1 MTRNLVVNG
10 VTYNGVESLEIP
22 DDAGDAI
29 PYVELPELTNPG
41 VAADLLRGKQLID
54 DNGKIMDGTMINWG
68 GGVNAYLSRNTTSY
82 TIPEGHHDGTGKVNV
97 NVETLEVTPSKIER
111 TYLAPVGSTTNP
123 SASKLYGAVKVG
135 AIPDQYQDVTPVT
148 ATDDHVFAGD
158 VFVDAQG
165 NPVPGTFTLEEE
177 VKAQN
182 ALIPR
187 IKAALQGKISGLP
200 AQEKTVE
207 ITENGTHEIVPDAGY
222 TLSKAVVNVN
232 VEGAESIDGIPAG
245 YARCDYIYFNI
256 AQIVDTGVICNQDT
270 KIRIAFAR
278 ERSTQ
283 HYLFGVASSG
293 NTASVTAYLGGS
305 WRFGN
310 KSATK
315 TPTTNADMIY
325 SGMVDKAQISVTGS
339 ASTISSVNNFET
351 VGSLL
356 LGACRS
362 SDGSVS
368 TAQFQ
373 GKVFHLAMWQ
383 GEEQALKLVPV
394 VSAEGVYRFWDF
406 VSKTFF
412 DSITDTALEGGN
424 L

>member
-1 MTRNLVVNG
+1 MAVNKVVINGTDGESVLIDLTEDTVTPETLLSGVKAHGKDGDVVDGAMPVVN
-10 VTYNGVESLEIP
+10 ESLFLRP
-22 DDAGDAI
+22 SMV
-29 PYVELPELTNPG
+29 PYTPPVG
-41 VAADLLRGKQLID
+41 
-54 DNGKIMDGTMINWG
+54 
-68 GGVNAYLSRNTTSY
+68 Y
-82 TIPEGHHDGTGKVNV
+82 HDGTEKIRVMARTLNITPKKEVINYKQDTYVTAVTVN
-97 NVETLEVTPSKIER
+97 P
-111 TYLAPVGSTTNP
+111 
-123 SASKLYGAVKVG
+123 
-135 AIPDQYQDVTPVT
+135 IPDQYQDVTPVT
-148 ATDDHVFAGD
+148 ATAEDVASGK
-158 VFVDAQG
+158 VFVDATG
-165 NPVPGTFTLEEE
+165 SEKTGTFSLDAEMTEQDSLLAQIRTALVGKTAAGGSE
-177 VKAQN
+177 V
-182 ALIPR
+182 PM
-187 IKAALQGKISGLP
+187 
-200 AQEKTVE
+200 QEKTVS

-256 AQIVDTGVICNQDT
+256 AQIVDTGVICNQNT
-270 KIRIAFAR
+270 KIRISFAR
-278 ERSTQ
+278 ERSAQ

-325 SGMVDKAQISVTGS
+325 SGMVDKAQISVTGA

-351 VGSLL
+351 VGTLL
-356 LGACRS
+356 LGSCRS

-373 GKVFHLAMWQ
+373 GKVFHFAMWQ
-383 GEEQALKLVPV
+383 GEEQVLKLVPV
-394 VSAEGVYRFWDF
+394 TDGTAYRFFDL

>member
-1 MTRNLVVNG
+1 MAQDLIVNG
-10 VTYNGVESLEIP
+10 ITYNGVESLEIP
-22 DDAGDAI
+22 NAAGEVI
-29 PYVELPELTNPG
+29 PYVEESSLNLDKEITEQ
-41 VAADLLRGKQLID
+41 DSLL
-54 DNGKIMDGTMINWG
+54 
-68 GGVNAYLSRNTTSY
+68 
-82 TIPEGHHDGTGKVNV
+82 
-97 NVETLEVTPSKIER
+97 
-111 TYLAPVGSTTNP
+111 
-123 SASKLYGAVKVG
+123 
-135 AIPDQYQDVTPVT
+135 
-148 ATDDHVFAGD
+148 
-158 VFVDAQG
+158 AQ
-165 NPVPGTFTLEEE
+165 
-177 VKAQN
+177 
-182 ALIPR
+182 
-187 IKAALQGKISGLP
+187 IKAALAGKTAGGDGLP
-200 AQEKTVE
+200 TQEKTVE

-232 VEGAESIDGIPAG
+232 VEGSESIDGIPAG

-256 AQIVDTGVICNQDT
+256 AQIVDTGVICNQNT
-270 KIRIAFAR
+270 KIRISFAR
-278 ERSTQ
+278 ERSAQ

-325 SGMVDKAQISVTGS
+325 SGMVDKAQISVTGA

-351 VGSLL
+351 VGTLL

-373 GKVFHLAMWQ
+373 GKVFHFAMWQ
-383 GEEQALKLVPV
+383 GEEQVLKLVPV
-394 VSAEGVYRFWDF
+394 TDGTAYRFFDL

>member
-1 MTRNLVVNG
+1 MSIQSEINRITSNISSAYTAAAEKNATMPIRQSSENLATTILSIPTG
-10 VTYNGVESLEIP
+10 V
-22 DDAGDAI
+22 D
-29 PYVELPELTNPG
+29 LPELPNP
-41 VAADLLRGKQLID
+41 A
-54 DNGKIMDGTMINWG
+54 T
-68 GGVNAYLSRNTTSY
+68 
-82 TIPEGHHDGTGKVNV
+82 
-97 NVETLEVTPSKIER
+97 ETE
-111 TYLAPVGSTTNP
+111 
-123 SASKLYGAVKVG
+123 
-135 AIPDQYQDVTPVT
+135 
-148 ATDDHVFAGD
+148 VFAGKEFINGSGD
-158 VFVDAQG
+158 KRIGAFTIDAEITEQDSLLAQIRTALVG
-165 NPVPGTFTLEEE
+165 KTAGGGSEVPM
-177 VKAQN
+177 
-182 ALIPR
+182 
-187 IKAALQGKISGLP
+187 
-200 AQEKTVE
+200 QEKTVS

>member
-1 MTRNLVVNG
+1 MSKLELNTSGLEEVLAMANG
-10 VTYNGVESLEIP
+10 LP
-22 DDAGDAI
+22 DAGGTL
-29 PYVELPELTNPG
+29 ELPELANP
-41 VAADLLRGKQLID
+41 ADASEVFSGKEYITA
-54 DNGKIMDGTMINWG
+54 NGIKRSG
-68 GGVNAYLSRNTTSY
+68 SF
-82 TIPEGHHDGTGKVNV
+82 TISDEIT
-97 NVETLEVTPSKIER
+97 
-111 TYLAPVGSTTNP
+111 A
-123 SASKLYGAVKVG
+123 
-135 AIPDQYQDVTPVT
+135 QD
-148 ATDDHVFAGD
+148 
-158 VFVDAQG
+158 
-165 NPVPGTFTLEEE
+165 
-177 VKAQN
+177 
-182 ALIPR
+182 ALIAQ
-187 IKAALQGKISGLP
+187 IKAAIAVKAAGLP
-200 AQEKTVE
+200 TQEKTVE
-207 ITENGTHEIVPDAGY
+207 ITENGTHEIVPDVGY
-222 TLSKAVVNVN
+222 ALSKAVVNVN

-256 AQIVDTGVICNQDT
+256 AQIVDTGVICNQNT
-270 KIRIAFAR
+270 KIRISFAR
-278 ERSTQ
+278 ERSAQ

-325 SGMVDKAQISVTGS
+325 SGMVDKAQISVTGA

-351 VGSLL
+351 VGTLL

-373 GKVFHLAMWQ
+373 GKVFHFAMWQ
-383 GEEQALKLVPV
+383 GEEQVLKLVPV
-394 VSAEGVYRFWDF
+394 TDGTAYRFFDL

>member
-1 MTRNLVVNG
+1 MAVNKVVING
-10 VTYNGVESLEIP
+10 TDGES
-22 DDAGDAI
+22 
-29 PYVELPELTNPG
+29 V
-41 VAADLLRGKQLID
+41 LID
-54 DNGKIMDGTMINWG
+54 LTEDTVTPETMLEGVKAHGKDGNVVEGTMPSHG
-68 GGVNAYLSRNTTSY
+68 AFYEYLYTDKATY
-82 TIPEGHHDGTGKVNV
+82 TIPEGYHNGKAKVSV
-97 NVETLEVTPSKIER
+97 PSSTKSVTPTKEAQIITGSKTSNGTSFIEQITVR
-111 TYLAPVGSTTNP
+111 P
-123 SASKLYGAVKVG
+123 
-135 AIPDQYQDVTPVT
+135 IPDQYQDVTPVT
-148 ATDDHVFAGD
+148 ATAED
-158 VFVDAQG
+158 VVVGKVIVGATG
-165 NPVPGTFTLEEE
+165 VEVEGTFTISEEITE
-177 VKAQN
+177 QDSLIAQ
-182 ALIPR
+182 
-187 IKAALQGKISGLP
+187 IKAALQNKASATSLP
-200 AQEKTVE
+200 TQEKTVE
-207 ITENGTHEIVPDAGY
+207 ITENGTHEIVPDAGHA
-222 TLSKAVVNVN
+222 LSKAVVNVD

-283 HYLFGVASSG
+283 HYLYGVASSG

-310 KSATK
+310 KTATK
-315 TPTTNADMIY
+315 TPNTNADMIY
-325 SGMVDKAQISVTGS
+325 SGIVNKSQISITGA

-383 GEEQALKLVPV
+383 GEEQVLKLVPV

>member
-1 MTRNLVVNG
+1 MAVNKVVINGTDGETVLIDLTEDTVTPETLLSG
-10 VTYNGVESLEIP
+10 VTAHNKSGEAISGTIP
-22 DDAGDAI
+22 I
-29 PYVELPELTNPG
+29 IKPEQIG
-41 VAADLLRGKQLID
+41 IGQQAKY
-54 DNGKIMDGTMINWG
+54 KDG
-68 GGVNAYLSRNTTSY
+68 Y
-82 TIPEGHHDGTGKVNV
+82 TIEKGYHDGTGKVSV
-97 NVETLEVTPSKIER
+97 VSQEVTVTPSKSTK
-111 TYLAPVGSTTNP
+111 TYPGTLPVYLSKVTVNP
-123 SASKLYGAVKVG
+123 
-135 AIPDQYQDVTPVT
+135 IPDEYQDVRNVT
-148 ATDDHVFAGD
+148 ATEDGVELGK
-158 VFVDAQG
+158 VFVDATG
-165 NPVPGTFTLEEE
+165 AEKTGTFTIDAEITEQDSLIAQIRTALAGKTAGGGSE
-177 VKAQN
+177 V
-182 ALIPR
+182 PM
-187 IKAALQGKISGLP
+187 
-200 AQEKTVE
+200 QEKTVS

-256 AQIVDTGVICNQDT
+256 AQIVDTGVICNQNT

-278 ERSTQ
+278 ERSAQ

-325 SGMVDKAQISVTGS
+325 SGMVDKSQISITGS
-339 ASTISSVNNFET
+339 ASTISSVNDFET

-356 LGACRS
+356 LGACRGA
-362 SDGSVS
+362 DGSVS
-368 TAQFQ
+368 NAQFQ
-373 GKVFHLAMWQ
+373 GKVFHLTMWQ
-383 GEEQALKLVPV
+383 GEEQVLKLVPV
-394 VSAEGVYRFWDF
+394 TDGTAYRFFDL

>member
-1 MTRNLVVNG
+1 MSIQSEINRITSNISSAYTAAAEKNATMPIRQSSENLATTILSIPTG
-10 VTYNGVESLEIP
+10 V
-22 DDAGDAI
+22 D
-29 PYVELPELTNPG
+29 LPELPNPATETE
-41 VAADLLRGKQLID
+41 VFAGKEYI
-54 DNGKIMDGTMINWG
+54 
-68 GGVNAYLSRNTTSY
+68 
-82 TIPEGHHDGTGKVNV
+82 DGTGDK
-97 NVETLEVTPSKIER
+97 KIGAFTIDAEMTEQDSLLAQIR
-111 TYLAPVGSTTNP
+111 TALVG
-123 SASKLYGAVKVG
+123 K
-135 AIPDQYQDVTPVT
+135 T
-148 ATDDHVFAGD
+148 AG
-158 VFVDAQG
+158 G
-165 NPVPGTFTLEEE
+165 G
-177 VKAQN
+177 
-182 ALIPR
+182 
-187 IKAALQGKISGLP
+187 GLP
-200 AQEKTVE
+200 TQEKTME

-256 AQIVDTGVICNQDT
+256 AQIVDTGVICNQNT

-278 ERSTQ
+278 ERSAQ

-325 SGMVDKAQISVTGS
+325 SGMVDKAQISVTGA

-351 VGSLL
+351 VGTLL

-368 TAQFQ
+368 TSQFQ
-373 GKVFHLAMWQ
+373 GKVFHFAMWQ
-383 GEEQALKLVPV
+383 GEEQVLKLVPV
-394 VSAEGVYRFWDF
+394 TDGTAYRFFDL